1 VCLRRFW
8 IIMAGMIGLTDTQLQ
23 VVMQAACLLPVEKR
37 EFCSDLKRFRPPTLV
52 SKLSNC

>member
-1 VCLRRFW
+1 
-8 IIMAGMIGLTDTQLQ
+8 MAGMIGLTDTQLQ
-23 VVMQAACLLPVEKR
+23 VVMQAARLLPVEKR